1 MMNRRNVSN
10 FCIAILGFALL
21 SGCDSS
27 EPDVSEL
34 VLPVRQ
40 ALALD
45 NSRILAEIFING
57 GQLQEFFLE
66 PNQQSDE
73 ISVAGI
79 RENETNSIRI
89 VWWEVYNGIQVGM
102 AIQSQEF
109 FAGGNVTIDSPH
121 DTNVFDSDRDGI
133 SNYDER
139 LANSCVFYH
148 GSLCFQDGIVDVPTS
163 PAAAQGVAPDLSFD
177 FGNSVEL
184 VRNGDG
190 GFGVTDWESDYGLRM
205 VDGTFCTT
213 MEAGPVPT
221 QYPVLNQLTSLPAGE
236 YYISFDVK
244 STRQNAT
251 MNFNMWSSTGIA
263 PVYQFV
269 EPLSQNWETR
279 QLKATVTADFD
290 GGISLNAIINPF
302 ETTTYCFDNISVL
315 RAL

>member
-1 MMNRRNVSN
+1 MIKIQNISKICM
-10 FCIAILGFALL
+10 AITGFALI
-21 SGCDSS
+21 SACDSS
-27 EPDVSEL
+27 EPADFEL

-73 ISVAGI
+73 ISVSGI
-79 RENETNSIRI
+79 RENETNFIRI
-89 VWWEVYNGIQVGM
+89 VWWEIYNGIQVGM
-102 AIQSQEF
+102 ATQSQEF
-109 FAGGNVTIDSPH
+109 FASGNVTIDSPH
-121 DTNVFDSDRDGI
+121 DTNIFDSDQDGI

-139 LANSCVFYH
+139 LANGCVYYH

-163 PAAAQGVAPDLSFD
+163 LAAAQGVEPDLSFD
-177 FGNSVEL
+177 FGNSVEV

-190 GFGVTDWESDYGLRM
+190 SFGETDWESDYSLQM
-205 VDGTFCTT
+205 VDGAFCST
-213 MEAGPVPT
+213 MESGPVPT
-221 QYPVLNQLTSLPAGE
+221 QYPVLNQQTSLPSGE
-236 YYISFDVK
+236 YFISFDVR
-244 STRQNAT
+244 SSRQNAT
-251 MNFNMWSSTGIA
+251 MNFSMWSRTGRA
-263 PVYQFV
+263 PVYRFV

-290 GGISLNAIINPF
+290 GGISLNAIINPA